1 MLSRLKDFALLVL
14 STPIINLNKW
24 KLPLSSK
31 RSLIKCSIQF
41 IEKSGSVSTML
52 TNVRTLYSK
61 LIASPPSLCSE
72 MELKSTDWKD
82 PEPMSRASEPTYRIL
97 VIRLNHGIPT
107 QILLSTSIIWSL
119 TWLDSILSRVSQEF
133 ALSMPSPLEID
144 SVMLL
149 PLRTRTSLRPI
160 SVDSISVSSM

>member
-1 MLSRLKDFALLVL
+1 
-14 STPIINLNKW
+14 
-24 KLPLSSK
+24 
-31 RSLIKCSIQF
+31 
-41 IEKSGSVSTML
+41 
-52 TNVRTLYSK
+52 
-61 LIASPPSLCSE
+61 LCSE